1 MEESLDDRV
10 TSKVPPRPSSKSIRK
25 KEPHYQ
31 LLLLLSSAAAAT
43 VGNFLNFRG
52 KERAVRGDGGKCSV
66 YVYRDC

>member
-31 LLLLLSSAAAAT
+31 LLLLSSAAAAT